1 MDCKVF
7 QALSEEI
14 RLRILLLLAS
24 GEINVTQ
31 LTRSLGAPQPTVSR
45 HLKVLSDAGI
55 VRSVRKGKQVYYSIE
70 IPGIKEAQDFI
81 TGLIQA
87 SSSKPLAKSQSG
99 TTKRR
104 LRQQAIKSGK
114 SIESIKVR
122 SSDWDDRMG
131 QIGPIGQPEMDDF
144 LL

>member
-31 LTRSLGAPQPTVSR
+31 LTKRLKAPQPTVSR

-55 VRSVRKGKQVYYSIE
+55 VRSARKGKQVYYGIQ
-70 IPGIKEAQDFI
+70 ILGIKRAGDFI
-81 TGLIQA
+81 NRLIEAGYSKTAAEARNGTGDRRVKRQP
-87 SSSKPLAKSQSG
+87 SKSSKVSEVRDG
-99 TTKRR
+99 DWEETTGRI
-104 LRQQAIKSGK
+104 A
-114 SIESIKVR
+114 SIGR
-122 SSDWDDRMG
+122 PD
-131 QIGPIGQPEMDDF
+131 MDDF